1 MSNLV
6 IADKTQLINVADA
19 IREKVGFSGT
29 LSFPDDFTD
38 KLDDIMDAWSI
49 VTGTI
54 KSFSDE
60 NITSIGNYAFSNCKQ
75 LTEVNIPSVTKLGK
89 SCFASCKL
97 KEINLPLVT
106 TIDETASGIFS
117 NNTSMITVNMPNLT
131 NTTDNMFSYNS
142 FRHISLPSVTKL
154 GASTFYGCSVLSS
167 VDLPLVTEVGNLA
180 FYSCK
185 ALQSIDLPS
194 ATSIGER
201 AFWYCDAIE
210 NITAPNVVT
219 IGTVAFTRC
228 LSLTYLNFPK
238 VITIENNSI
247 SECGKLEVV
256 DFASATTIKSN
267 ALKNN
272 PLLNKVVLRF
282 DTLCTLENKN
292 AFDYTPFA
300 SGGTGGTVYVPANL
314 VEAYKTATNWS
325 TLYAAGTCN
334 FSPIEGGVDA
344 FNGTTIVRN
353 NTKQINVKYYRPIYN
368 EYEPIITI
376 ISSNNDIVTPDNIV
390 ISDNDIT
397 FNVNAHNLDGEVTIT
412 ITLTCGDTVLA
423 QSANF
428 KVVESIPE
436 CTYSI
441 EVVEGATYGFVLND
455 SGYYESQNKGVNS
468 SYAICKVNFYSN
480 GIDSMVLNC
489 INSGQSN
496 YDYGILSNVDTALT
510 LSSSVDSTNVFKSFK
525 GSSSTSVQAVDYGIV
540 SEGNHFVYVK
550 FRKNG
555 STHSGNDSL
564 QFAVEFVE

>member
-29 LSFPDDFTD
+29 LNFPDDFTD
-38 KLDDIMDAWSI
+38 KLDDIIDAWSI

-60 NITSIGNYAFSNCKQ
+60 NITSIGNYAFSNCKK
-75 LTEVNIPSVTKLGK
+75 LKNVNIPSVTKLGK
-89 SCFASCKL
+89 SCFANCRL
-97 KEINLPLVT
+97 TEINLPLVT

-117 NNTSMITVNMPNLT
+117 NNNYMITVNMPNLT

-154 GASTFYGCSVLSS
+154 GANTFAGCSVLSS
-167 VDLPLVTEVGNLA
+167 VDLPLVTEVGNHA
-180 FYSCK
+180 FYSCR

-194 ATSIGER
+194 ATSIGEW
-201 AFWYCDAIE
+201 AFSYCDAIE

-219 IGTVAFTRC
+219 IGTVAFHRC
-228 LSLTYLNFPK
+228 SSLTYLNFPK
-238 VITIENNSI
+238 VITIENGII

-272 PLLNKVVLRF
+272 PLLNKVALRS

-300 SGGTGGTVYVPANL
+300 SGRTGGTVYVPANL

-334 FSPIEGGVDA
+334 FSPIEGMLDTLKEE
-344 FNGTTIVRN
+344 NMVRN
-353 NTKQINVKYYRPIYN
+353 NIKQINVKYYPPIEN
-368 EYEPIITI
+368 EYEPIVTVV
-376 ISSNNDIVTPDNIV
+376 SSNDNIAS
-390 ISDNDIT
+390 ISNITVTDNDII
-397 FNVNAHNLDGEVTIT
+397 FNVEAHNVDGEATIT
-412 ITLTCGDTVLA
+412 VTLAFGDAIFT
-423 QSANF
+423 QSASF
-428 KVVESIPE
+428 KVAENLPPCSYSVES
-436 CTYSI
+436 
-441 EVVEGATYGFVLND
+441 VDGATYGFALND
-455 SGYYESQNKGVNS
+455 AGYYESQNKGVNS

-480 GIDSMVLNC
+480 GIDSMKLKC
-489 INSGQSN
+489 INSGENFS
-496 YDYGILSNVDTALT
+496 DFGILSNVDTTLT
-510 LSSSVDSTNVFKSFK
+510 LSYTVDSANVFKSFR
-525 GSSSTSVQAVDYGIV
+525 GLSSTTEQIVDYGV
-540 SEGNHFVYVK
+540 VEEGEHFIYIK
-550 FRKNG
+550 YRKDG
-555 STHSGNDSL
+555 SARDGNDSL
-564 QFAVEFVE
+564 QFFVEFME